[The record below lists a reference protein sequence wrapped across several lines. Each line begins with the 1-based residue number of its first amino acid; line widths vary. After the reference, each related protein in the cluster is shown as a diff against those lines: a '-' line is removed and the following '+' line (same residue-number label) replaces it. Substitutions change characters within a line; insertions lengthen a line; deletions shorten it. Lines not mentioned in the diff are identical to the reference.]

1 MNNLDYGENKA
12 FIEDAAGN
20 RLAFEDRT
28 HEGYTVSDATTI
40 NSILTG
46 SGVPDIDSL
55 FTETV
60 SAGGSGDV
68 SSMRIEKS
76 TTKFLSNRDGST
88 TDLRADEEFMR
99 YELFKDV
106 VGQDW
111 PQRFATLEVREGG
124 FVEVYDGNW
133 QEVARIFNGTGIT
146 LDEMDALEAGFK
158 TAWTEVE
165 SYLPSNFATNAV
177 TFARDEREDILVLNA
192 GNVVGRVQVWEN
204 DHGWDEFRDG
214 STYKLENI
222 GKMFNFNDA
231 EWNNIGS
238 YEDRSLYIKEID
250 GVAVDAVT
258 RSRLAT
264 PTQLITTV

>member
-1 MNNLDYGENKA
+1 MASTINYWSGEHQWWLGWNSFAEDVHHSFHDSNWNNLANYGENKT

-111 PQRFATLEVREGG
+111 PQRFATLEE
-124 FVEVYDGNW
+124 EVDCRGL
-133 QEVARIFNGTGIT
+133 QEIGRKWHAYSME
-146 LDEMDALEAGFK
+146 LEDDEMDALEAGFK

-165 SYLPSNFATNAV
+165 SYLPSNFYRNLC
-177 TFARDEREDILVLNA
+177 RMN
-192 GNVVGRVQVWEN
+192 
-204 DHGWDEFRDG
+204 
-214 STYKLENI
+214 
-222 GKMFNFNDA
+222 GKIF
-231 EWNNIGS
+231 WS
-238 YEDRSLYIKEID
+238 
-250 GVAVDAVT
+250 
-258 RSRLAT
+258 
-264 PTQLITTV
+264 

>member
-1 MNNLDYGENKA
+1 MIQIGNNLANYGENKT

-46 SGVPDIDSL
+46 SDVPDIDSL

-106 VGQDW
+106 V
-111 PQRFATLEVREGG
+111 EKV
-124 FVEVYDGNW
+124 
-133 QEVARIFNGTGIT
+133 
-146 LDEMDALEAGFK
+146 
-158 TAWTEVE
+158 
-165 SYLPSNFATNAV
+165 
-177 TFARDEREDILVLNA
+177 
-192 GNVVGRVQVWEN
+192 
-204 DHGWDEFRDG
+204 
-214 STYKLENI
+214 
-222 GKMFNFNDA
+222 
-231 EWNNIGS
+231 
-238 YEDRSLYIKEID
+238 
-250 GVAVDAVT
+250 
-258 RSRLAT
+258 
-264 PTQLITTV
+264 